1 MRSHSRHGWAWAPT
15 PLVSSCSR
23 DLLLI
28 SAPPKC
34 SRDEACRRVSV
45 FSCDLD
51 PLRYPSIPAPTAP
64 PFPLKSSLEAWTLPV
79 WWLSSLSLD
88 PAKFSLDDEARW

>member
-1 MRSHSRHGWAWAPT
+1 MRSHSRHGWAPT
-15 PLVSSCSR
+15 PLASSCSL

-28 SAPPKC
+28 SAPARC
-34 SRDEACRRVSV
+34 SLEEACRRVSA

-64 PFPLKSSLEAWTLPV
+64 PFPLKSSLEACTLPV
-79 WWLSSLSLD
+79 WWMSSLSLD
-88 PAKFSLDDEARW
+88 PDKFSLDAETRW